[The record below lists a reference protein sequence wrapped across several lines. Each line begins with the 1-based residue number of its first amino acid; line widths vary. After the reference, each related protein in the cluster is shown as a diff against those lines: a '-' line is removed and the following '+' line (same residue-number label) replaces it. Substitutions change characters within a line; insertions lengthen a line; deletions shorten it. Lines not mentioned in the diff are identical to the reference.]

1 MELGP
6 IALRAVSERH
16 GLPIDRIYFPT
27 KSSQIPNRA
36 ALTIVVLPPENGD
49 IEETKT
55 LQLVD
60 SMTKQS
66 GTSDRT
72 FKSALIWCVPDSGR
86 QLCDEA
92 RKLLAWEDIQ
102 EEAAELKLEDLQR
115 KQGSS
120 PKSVISVR
128 LAAAAER
135 SSDRW
140 LQ

>member
-1 MELGP
+1 MQ
-6 IALRAVSERH
+6 AVFAQ

-102 EEAAELKLEDLQR
+102 ER
-115 KQGSS
+115 R
-120 PKSVISVR
+120 R
-128 LAAAAER
+128 LSLSWKTCNENSLLRIKASR
-135 SSDRW
+135 SGI
-140 LQ
+140 